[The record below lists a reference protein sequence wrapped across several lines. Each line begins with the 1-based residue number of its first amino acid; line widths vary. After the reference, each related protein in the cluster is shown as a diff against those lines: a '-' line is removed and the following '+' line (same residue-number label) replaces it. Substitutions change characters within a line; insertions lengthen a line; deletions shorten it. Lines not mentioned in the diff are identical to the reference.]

1 MQNQPKLPAT
11 QDQEQTV
18 KAVNLSL
25 TFDQKIEDFNNMYG
39 LPVNRVPTVLYSNRQ
54 HLAQRL
60 KDFKQILLD
69 EVNEVDDI
77 ILDIERGA
85 GTPTGVLTDL
95 ADWLG
100 DLQVYCASEMCKFGL
115 DREMI
120 LSIIMAS
127 NMSKLNE
134 DGHPIYDCHGKV
146 MKGPNYW
153 KPEPMIARYLEA
165 AVRQWEKQDGSN
177 NSAEGAES

>member
-1 MQNQPKLPAT
+1 MANQSDSVRIST
-11 QDQEQTV
+11 
-18 KAVNLSL
+18 S
-25 TFDQKIEDFNNMYG
+25 FDQKIEDFNNMYG
-39 LPVNRVPTVLYSNRQ
+39 LPVNKVPTILYGNRD

-60 KDFKQILLD
+60 KDFKKILLD
-69 EVNEVDDI
+69 EINEVDEI
-77 ILDIERGA
+77 IKLIEFGA
-85 GTPTGVLTDL
+85 GRPTEVLTEL

-100 DLQVYCASEMCKFGL
+100 DLQVYCASEMLKFGL
-115 DREMI
+115 DREMV

-153 KPEPMIARYLEA
+153 KPEPMISRYIEA
-165 AVRQWEKQDGSN
+165 AIRQHDAQY
-177 NSAEGAES
+177 GADS